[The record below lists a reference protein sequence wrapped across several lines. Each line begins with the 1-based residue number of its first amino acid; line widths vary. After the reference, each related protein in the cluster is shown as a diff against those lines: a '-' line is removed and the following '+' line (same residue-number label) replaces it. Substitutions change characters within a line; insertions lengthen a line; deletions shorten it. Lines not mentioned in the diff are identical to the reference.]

1 MASSPNS
8 SVFGSVQSNP
18 FAEPT
23 SDPNPIAAA
32 AIQHVNIRSHLPI
45 TLDFAENNFSMWSA
59 FFDATF
65 CKFGI
70 VDHIDG
76 STDAQMMWHEA
87 AWLQVDQ
94 GIVSWLYNS
103 VSPQIMKMVFIR
115 KPSAYALW
123 RAL

>member
-18 FAEPT
+18 FTEPT

-32 AIQHVNIRSHLPI
+32 AIQHVNIHSHVPI
-45 TLDFAENNFSMWSA
+45 TLTLDFAENNFSMWSA

-65 CKFGI
+65 RKFDI

-76 STDAQMMWHEA
+76 STKA
-87 AWLQVDQ
+87 
-94 GIVSWLYNS
+94 
-103 VSPQIMKMVFIR
+103 
-115 KPSAYALW
+115 
-123 RAL
+123 